1 MKTLSEWT
9 LRSMTKAELIAQLRC
24 AEHNYAAAQ
33 KTIEQQ
39 AKNFENFE
47 PVRYGEWIDV
57 GDFIKTEDG
66 IELPVKV
73 CSACGEY
80 VVLGKFQHYCP
91 NCGAIMRSRKSK

>member
-9 LRSMTKAELIAQLRC
+9 LRSMTKAELIDQLRC
-24 AEHNYAAAQ
+24 AEHNYAVA
-33 KTIEQQ
+33 KETIEQQ

-57 GDFIKTEDG
+57 GDTMEVADG
-66 IELPVKV
+66 IELPINV

-80 VVLGKFQHYCP
+80 VLLGKFKNFCP
-91 NCGAIMRSRKSK
+91 SCGARMR